1 MEALMWFENI
11 WNTPLL
17 WWLLLV
23 VFGAGLIIW
32 VLMRMRKKADPV
44 KEHLDHICRCYARG
58 ELNRD
63 DFEELKQ
70 DLHEFEKQIKTTNKR
85 KPTPRVKAREN
96 KKQPIR

>member
-1 MEALMWFENI
+1 MWFENI

-17 WWLLLV
+17 WWLLLTILGTGV
-23 VFGAGLIIW
+23 IIMAFFW
-32 VLMRMRKKADPV
+32 RWKKADPV
-44 KEHLDHICRCYARG
+44 KEHLDHFCRCYARG
-58 ELNRD
+58 EISRD
-63 DFEELKQ
+63 DFEELKK